1 MNNLKTLDNQ
11 PFTFGTKLKKVRKI
25 LKLTQKE
32 FGAPLK
38 IGQDAI
44 SDYENEKYEPL
55 GRIENSIIEHY
66 NINPIWW
73 ETGKDEVFLTSP
85 MSQKMD
91 NMMQES
97 GQSYIAGPRN
107 VRAYIVE
114 NLIKIPLL
122 EINARAGF
130 VDNLD
135 NYTEYVDNYISIEPE
150 RYEKYENALAFAIDG
165 DSMEPEL
172 RRGDVVLSFLQEKS
186 EWEYLNPGIYAI
198 VYRNS
203 FTIKRIKRNTLQSL
217 GMVELLADNE
227 IFGSLTVKAED
238 IRAIWKVSRLIKRQL
253 S

>member
-1 MNNLKTLDNQ
+1 MNATENQ
-11 PFTFGTKLKKVRKI
+11 LLTFGQKLKKVRKS

-32 FGAPLK
+32 FGAGLK

-44 SDYENEKYEPL
+44 SDYENQKYEAL
-55 GRIENSIIEHY
+55 GRIENSIIKHY
-66 NINPIWW
+66 NVNPIWW
-73 ETGKDEVFLTSP
+73 ETNKGAIFLTSP
-85 MSQKMD
+85 TIEKIGDMVQG
-91 NMMQES
+91 S
-97 GQSYIAGPRN
+97 GSNYIAGPRN
-107 VRAYIVE
+107 VRPYILE
-114 NLIKIPLL
+114 NLVKIPLL
-122 EINARAGF
+122 EIKARAGF

-135 NYTEYVDNYISIEPE
+135 NYTEYVDNYICIEPE

-203 FTIKRIKRNTLQSL
+203 FTIKRIKKNTLQSL

-238 IRAIWKVSRLIKRQL
+238 IKAIWKVSRLIKRQL